1 MTNKASLPDR
11 LRHELREYAIVAVYL
26 YVCFAV
32 LLLYKDALLREQ
44 GPSYLHLGFAAGK
57 ALILGKFML
66 IGEAAGIGSRFRAR
80 NLLTHIARK
89 IALFLVLLI
98 ILTVIEELIVGLIHG
113 RTVGEVAEDFERRSL
128 LELTATCLYM
138 LLVLTPYIAVR
149 ELGRAL
155 GPGTLRAALF
165 APPPHAAAAAQHE
178 PDLR

>member
-11 LRHELREYAIVAVYL
+11 LRHELREYAIVAIYL

-32 LLLYKDALLREQ
+32 LVLYKDAVLREQ
-44 GPSYLHLGFAAGK
+44 GLSYMHLGFAAGK

-66 IGEAAGIGSRFRAR
+66 IGEAAGIGSRFHAR

-89 IALFLVLLI
+89 IVLFLLLLI

-113 RTVGEVAEDFERRSL
+113 RTAGEVAADLERRSL

-138 LLVLTPYIAVR
+138 LLVLTPYVAVR

-155 GPGTLRAALF
+155 GPGTLHAALF
-165 APPPHAAAAAQHE
+165 APPPHAAAVAQRE